1 MRFKGNRIITGEAA
15 AFVAALLVI
24 IIWGETFVSSK
35 VLLDNGMR
43 PADIFFYRFLLAYI
57 CIWFFSPK
65 KLFAD
70 SWKDEAR
77 MFLLGIFGG
86 SMYFLTEN
94 TALSYSTASNVGIL
108 VSSAPLIT
116 AIAAAF
122 FYKDERMDSRQVGGS
137 LLAFVGMVLV
147 VLNGKFI
154 LHLNTLGDSLAL
166 AAAVCWTFYSL
177 ILKGTSERYST
188 VFITRKVFFYGLVTM
203 IPYFL
208 FINPLDPD
216 PTILSRP
223 QVYGNLIYLGLVASL
238 ICFLV
243 WNKVVTILGTVRT
256 MNLIYTQPFFTML
269 FSYIILS
276 ERITWMAIA
285 GALLISIGMF
295 FAERKGAP
303 SAS

>member
-1 MRFKGNRIITGEAA
+1 MQFKGNRIITGEAA

-137 LLAFVGMVLV
+137 LLAFVGMVMV

-154 LHLNTLGDSLAL
+154 LHLNTLGDTLAL
-166 AAAVCWTFYSL
+166 AAALCWTFYSL
-177 ILKGTSERYST
+177 ILKGASKRYST
-188 VFITRKVFFYGLVTM
+188 VFITRKVFFYGLMTM

-208 FINPLDPD
+208 FISPLDPD

-243 WNKVVTILGTVRT
+243 WNKVVTVLGTVRT

-269 FSYIILS
+269 FSYLILS

-295 FAERKGAP
+295 FAERKR
-303 SAS
+303 

>member
-43 PADIFFYRFLLAYI
+43 PADIFFYRFLLAYM

-122 FYKDERMDSRQVGGS
+122 FYKDERMDSRQIGGS
-137 LLAFVGMVLV
+137 ILAFVGMVMV

-154 LHLNTLGDSLAL
+154 LHLNTLGDTLAL
-166 AAAVCWTFYSL
+166 AAALCWTFYSL

-208 FINPLDPD
+208 FISPLNPD

-243 WNKVVTILGTVRT
+243 WNKVVTVLGTVRT

-269 FSYIILS
+269 FSYLILS

-295 FAERKGAP
+295 FAERKR
-303 SAS
+303 

>member
-57 CIWFFSPK
+57 CIWIFSPK
-65 KLFAD
+65 KLLAD

-137 LLAFVGMVLV
+137 LLAFVGMVMV

-166 AAAVCWTFYSL
+166 AAAICWTFYSL
-177 ILKGTSERYST
+177 ILKGASKRYST

-208 FINPLDPD
+208 FISPLNPD
-216 PTILSRP
+216 PAILSHP
-223 QVYGNLIYLGLVASL
+223 QVYGNLIYLGLVASM

-243 WNKVVTILGTVRT
+243 WNKVVTVLGTVRT

-269 FSYIILS
+269 FSYLILS

-295 FAERKGAP
+295 FAERKR
-303 SAS
+303 

>member
-94 TALSYSTASNVGIL
+94 SALSYSTASNVGIL

-137 LLAFVGMVLV
+137 LLAFVGMVMV

-166 AAAVCWTFYSL
+166 AAAICWTFYSL

-208 FINPLDPD
+208 FISPLDPD
-216 PTILSRP
+216 PTILSHP

-243 WNKVVTILGTVRT
+243 WNKVVTVLGTVRT

-269 FSYIILS
+269 FSYLILS

-295 FAERKGAP
+295 FAEKKRNGKD
-303 SAS
+303 

>member
-122 FYKDERMDSRQVGGS
+122 FYKDERMNSRQVGGS
-137 LLAFVGMVLV
+137 LLAFVGMVMV

-166 AAAVCWTFYSL
+166 AAAICWTFYSL

-208 FINPLDPD
+208 FISPLNPD
-216 PTILSRP
+216 PAILSHP

-243 WNKVVTILGTVRT
+243 WNKVVTVLGTVRT

-269 FSYIILS
+269 FSYLILS

-295 FAERKGAP
+295 FAERKR
-303 SAS
+303 

>member
-137 LLAFVGMVLV
+137 LLAFVGMVMV

-154 LHLNTLGDSLAL
+154 LHLNTLGDTLAL
-166 AAAVCWTFYSL
+166 AAAICWTFYSL

-208 FINPLDPD
+208 FISPLDPD

-243 WNKVVTILGTVRT
+243 WNKVVTVLGTVRT

-269 FSYIILS
+269 FSYLILS

-295 FAERKGAP
+295 FAEKKR
-303 SAS
+303 

>member
-1 MRFKGNRIITGEAA
+1 MQAKRNRTITSEAA
-15 AFVAALLVI
+15 AFIAALLVI

-65 KLFAD
+65 KLFSD
-70 SWKDEAR
+70 SWKDELK
-77 MFLLGIFGG
+77 MLLLGIFGG

-94 TALSYSTASNVGIL
+94 TALSWSTASNVGIL
-108 VSSAPLIT
+108 VSSAPLVT

-177 ILKGTSERYST
+177 ILKGTSERYGT
-188 VFITRKVFFYGLVTM
+188 VFITRKVFFYGLLTM
-203 IPYFL
+203 VPYFL
-208 FINPLDPD
+208 FVSPLDPD
-216 PTILSRP
+216 PAVLLRP

-295 FAERKGAP
+295 FAERQR
-303 SAS
+303 

>member
-1 MRFKGNRIITGEAA
+1 MQAKRNRTITSEAA
-15 AFVAALLVI
+15 AFIAALLVI

-43 PADIFFYRFLLAYI
+43 PADIFFYRFLIAYI

-65 KLFAD
+65 KLFSD
-70 SWKDEAR
+70 SWKDELK
-77 MFLLGIFGG
+77 MLLLGIFGG

-94 TALSYSTASNVGIL
+94 TALSFSTASNVGIL
-108 VSSAPLIT
+108 VSSAPLVT
-116 AIAAAF
+116 AVAAAF
-122 FYKDERMDSRQVGGS
+122 FYKAERMDSRQVGGS

-188 VFITRKVFFYGLVTM
+188 VFITRKVFFYGLLTM
-203 IPYFL
+203 VPYFL
-208 FINPLDPD
+208 FISPLDPD
-216 PTILSRP
+216 PAILSRP

-238 ICFLV
+238 VCFLV

-269 FSYIILS
+269 FSSIILS

-295 FAERKGAP
+295 FAERQEA
-303 SAS
+303 A

>member
-1 MRFKGNRIITGEAA
+1 MQAKRNRTITSEAA
-15 AFVAALLVI
+15 AFIAALLVI

-65 KLFAD
+65 KLFSD
-70 SWKDEAR
+70 SWKDELK
-77 MFLLGIFGG
+77 MLLLGIFGG

-94 TALSYSTASNVGIL
+94 TALSWSTASNVGIL
-108 VSSAPLIT
+108 VSSAPLVT
-116 AIAAAF
+116 AIAAAI

-166 AAAVCWTFYSL
+166 AAAVSWTFYSL

-188 VFITRKVFFYGLVTM
+188 VFITRKVFFYGLLTM
-203 IPYFL
+203 VPYFL
-208 FINPLDPD
+208 FISPLDPD
-216 PTILSRP
+216 PAILSRP

-238 ICFLV
+238 VCFLV

-295 FAERKGAP
+295 FAERQR
-303 SAS
+303 

>member
-1 MRFKGNRIITGEAA
+1 MQFKGNRIITGENA
-15 AFVAALLVI
+15 AFIAALVAV

-35 VLLDNGMR
+35 VLLDNGMK

-70 SWKDEAR
+70 SWKDEVR
-77 MFLLGIFGG
+77 MVLLGIFGG
-86 SMYFLTEN
+86 SLYFFTEN
-94 TALSYSTASNVGIL
+94 NALIYSTASNVGIL

-116 AIAAAF
+116 AIAAAI
-122 FYKDERMDSRQVGGS
+122 FYKDERMNPKQVGGS
-137 LLAFVGMVLV
+137 LLAFVGMVMV

-166 AAAVCWTFYSL
+166 AAALCWTFYSL
-177 ILKGTSERYST
+177 LLKGTSRKYST
-188 VFITRKVFFYGLVTM
+188 VFITRKIFFYGLVTM
-203 IPYFL
+203 VPYFL
-208 FINPLDPD
+208 FFNPLQPD
-216 PTILSRP
+216 LAILSRP

-243 WNKVVTILGTVRT
+243 WNKAVTILGTVRT

-269 FSYIILS
+269 CSYIILH

-295 FAERKGAP
+295 FAERQEAG
-303 SAS
+303 

>member
-1 MRFKGNRIITGEAA
+1 MQAKRNRTITSEAA
-15 AFVAALLVI
+15 AFIAALLVI

-65 KLFAD
+65 KLFSD
-70 SWKDEAR
+70 SWKDELK
-77 MFLLGIFGG
+77 MLLLGIFGG

-94 TALSYSTASNVGIL
+94 TALSFSTASNVGIL
-108 VSSAPLIT
+108 VSSAPLVT

-188 VFITRKVFFYGLVTM
+188 VFITRKVFFYGLLTM
-203 IPYFL
+203 VPYFL
-208 FINPLDPD
+208 FISSLDSD
-216 PTILSRP
+216 PAILSRP

-238 ICFLV
+238 VCFLV

-269 FSYIILS
+269 FSFLILS

-295 FAERKGAP
+295 FAERQR
-303 SAS
+303 